1 MAESEKKWPLFKL
14 NSVFVVLFSLG
25 CAAYSLSLP
34 MGTLQAPGAGAW
46 PFVVSAVMSV
56 AALILLF
63 TERDSGDYEPLSRRT
78 WVIVVGFALMAGF
91 IVAFTLIGL
100 TIPCFV
106 LSLVWLRWMA
116 GESWKLSL
124 LLAVFLTAAFVMVF
138 SVLLAVPMPQDPGLN
153 LLTGKAIW

>member
-1 MAESEKKWPLFKL
+1 
-14 NSVFVVLFSLG
+14 
-25 CAAYSLSLP
+25 
-34 MGTLQAPGAGAW
+34 
-46 PFVVSAVMSV
+46 
-56 AALILLF
+56 
-63 TERDSGDYEPLSRRT
+63 
-78 WVIVVGFALMAGF
+78 MAGF

-138 SVLLAVPMPQDPGLN
+138 SVLLAVPMPQDPVLN